1 MCQTLAGN
9 DVPVLT
15 ITNQDSPIEVR
26 QKQVIVLTAR
36 VHPGESPSSWLMR
49 GVLHY
54 LTGATEAAERLR
66 NQFLFKVVPM
76 LNPDG
81 VIVGNT
87 R

>member
-1 MCQTLAGN
+1 M
-9 DVPVLT
+9 
-15 ITNQDSPIEVR
+15 
-26 QKQVIVLTAR
+26 IVLTGR

-49 GVLHY
+49 GVIHY
-54 LTGATEAAERLR
+54 LTGHTEAAERLR
-66 NQFLFKVVPM
+66 NQFLFKIVPM